1 MSLHRLL
8 SVIIAVPNVAE
19 TAQYYADFG
28 LASEG
33 HGWFATADAG
43 RQLRI
48 EYAPT
53 RRLVE
58 MRVAA
63 DDADDAGDLT
73 RAAAGLARL
82 DVPAQAGEAEL
93 ETAEPVTGMRV
104 RIEVAPRLEQAT
116 GAGQHLQRAG
126 PPRAAGRRVRRL
138 IDHADRLSIGCR
150 ADERVTGGVQIR
162 LICVGGVVTGLL
174 PR

>member
-8 SVIIAVPNVAE
+8 SVIIGVPNVAE

-63 DDADDAGDLT
+63 DDADDLT
-73 RAAAGLARL
+73 RKQLAWPGLTCPRRRAR
-82 DVPAQAGEAEL
+82 PSWRQ
-93 ETAEPVTGMRV
+93 PSRS
-104 RIEVAPRLEQAT
+104 
-116 GAGQHLQRAG
+116 RACEFG
-126 PPRAAGRRVRRL
+126 
-138 IDHADRLSIGCR
+138 
-150 ADERVTGGVQIR
+150 
-162 LICVGGVVTGLL
+162 
-174 PR
+174 